1 MAFTLGFH
9 IILVPFGV
17 AFTAIML
24 IAEYRGIRRGDQQA
38 MVLAFEKL
46 FMITG
51 IAFLCVLPLVLFLRT
66 PERAEKIE
74 VHMEM

>member
-1 MAFTLGFH
+1 
-9 IILVPFGV
+9 
-17 AFTAIML
+17 
-24 IAEYRGIRRGDQQA
+24 

-66 PERAEKIE
+66 PERSEKVE